1 MIHSEKA
8 IGLFGGTFDP
18 VHIGHLIVAEWLSE
32 VLKIKTTY
40 FIPAKIHP
48 FVSKSNISS
57 SDNRI
62 EMLSLALKEYPDFKI
77 SDVEIKRQEVSYT
90 IDTIK
95 FFKDEFPDSELYFY
109 MGMDNL
115 NTLEQWKDPNEILK
129 MCYVVVY
136 NRGIELKAK
145 DWLEHPKVIHVDS
158 PLIEISS
165 SHIRHRIK
173 KGMAYR
179 SLVPNQVF
187 EYINQK
193 RLYLY

>member
-1 MIHSEKA
+1 MNLSEKA
-8 IGLFGGTFDP
+8 IGLFGGSFDP
-18 VHIGHLIVAEWLSE
+18 VHTGHLIVAEWLSE
-32 VLKIKTTY
+32 VLKIKTTF

-57 SDNRI
+57 ADNRI
-62 EMLSLALKEYPDFKI
+62 EMLSLALNDYPDFKI
-77 SDVEIKRQEVSYT
+77 SDIEIKRKEVSYT
-90 IDTIK
+90 VDTIT
-95 FFKDEFPDSELYFY
+95 FFKNEFPDHDLYFY

-136 NRGIELKAK
+136 NRGVELKAK
-145 DWLEHPKVIHVDS
+145 DWLEHPKVIHIDS

-173 KGMAYR
+173 KGLAYR
-179 SLVPNQVF
+179 SLVPKQVF

-193 RLYLY
+193 RLYLS

>member
-136 NRGIELKAK
+136 NFFN
-145 DWLEHPKVIHVDS
+145 
-158 PLIEISS
+158 ISFGSVFSKFFNGLFGYS
-165 SHIRHRIK
+165 SYFAFTDLCH
-173 KGMAYR
+173 
-179 SLVPNQVF
+179 SF
-187 EYINQK
+187 T
-193 RLYLY
+193 YL